1 MNRLIFSLWVIFQ
14 IQEKFIPCWFPEA
27 QSMSEF
33 TFSPPPPPYPPIQ
46 TPTSPYLPSKPVIY
60 TSGNTKFVSCGS
72 FGHSGNRTASIAQE
86 E

>member
-60 TSGNTKFVSCGS
+60 TSGNNLSVVDHLVTVEIEQQ
-72 FGHSGNRTASIAQE
+72 A
-86 E
+86 